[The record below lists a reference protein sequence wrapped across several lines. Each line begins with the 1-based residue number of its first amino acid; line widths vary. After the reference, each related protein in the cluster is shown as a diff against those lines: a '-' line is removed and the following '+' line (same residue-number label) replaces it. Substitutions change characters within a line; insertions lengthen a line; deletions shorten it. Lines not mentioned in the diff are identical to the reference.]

1 VAEPVDVESPAPLA
15 PSRSARDAAPLEVEV
30 AVLDAA
36 PARVTE
42 AEPLDVEAA
51 DALMG

>member
-1 VAEPVDVESPAPLA
+1 MRHRFWPMRLIPL
-15 PSRSARDAAPLEVEV
+15 PRRSARDAAPLEVEV